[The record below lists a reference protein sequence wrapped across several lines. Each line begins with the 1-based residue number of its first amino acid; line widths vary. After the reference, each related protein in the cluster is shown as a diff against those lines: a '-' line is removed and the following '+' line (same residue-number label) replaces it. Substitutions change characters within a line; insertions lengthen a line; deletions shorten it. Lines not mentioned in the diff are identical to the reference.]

1 MDGNK
6 DADAIRGK
14 KKNTSQNIYNGIKK
28 TFKIF
33 R

>member
-6 DADAIRGK
+6 DADAIRGNK
-14 KKNTSQNIYNGIKK
+14 TSQNIYNGSQK